1 MNLEELREMM
11 DTDARKRAEAQEQT
25 IKELHKKIADQQREI
40 DHLRNQLKGGAKS

>member
-1 MNLEELREMM
+1 M
-11 DTDARKRAEAQEQT
+11 DTDSRKRAEAQEQT